1 MDQYYRKVDLKK
13 IPLVA
18 LGCNFAC
25 NVFLME
31 LNRYYYLNK
40 NVLNIRMNQ
49 DNELTAVPKF
59 FEKLFISVRAQ
70 NKAELWPSL
79 TKITL
84 AALDI

>member
-70 NKAELWPSL
+70 NKAKLS
-79 TKITL
+79 TIAYKNYFSNT
-84 AALDI
+84 